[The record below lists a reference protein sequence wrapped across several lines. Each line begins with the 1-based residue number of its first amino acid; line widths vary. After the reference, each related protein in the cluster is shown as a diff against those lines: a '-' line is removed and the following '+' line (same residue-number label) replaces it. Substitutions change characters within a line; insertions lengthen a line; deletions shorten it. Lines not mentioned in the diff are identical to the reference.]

1 MNCFQIIVSLTSDT
15 TFASVYLNAEE
26 SQDVVSKYNQ
36 QTNESGEQRRVR
48 GYLDRANA
56 FARNIQSERNAEF
69 SNNKSASN
77 TRRNDSLGSDI
88 SRKGR
93 YFDHPSL
100 YVKTQR
106 VDRYGL
112 DEDDIRFRV
121 DSGNSGY
128 TQRVVNCFQ
137 IIVSLTSDTTNPD
150 FLIGKGTFSI
160 SILMIHIYLTLLTTL
175 YF

>member
-1 MNCFQIIVSLTSDT
+1 MIP
-15 TFASVYLNAEE
+15 FASVYLNAEE

-36 QTNESGEQRRVR
+36 QTNESGEHRRVR

-69 SNNKSASN
+69 STNKSSSN

-93 YFDHPSL
+93 YFDRPSL

-106 VDRYGL
+106 VDRFGL
-112 DEDDIRFRV
+112 IEDDDALFRNNNNISLRKRY
-121 DSGNSGY
+121 DEKM
-128 TQRVVNCFQ
+128 
-137 IIVSLTSDTTNPD
+137 IVSSGMRIS
-150 FLIGKGTFSI
+150 LID
-160 SILMIHIYLTLLTTL
+160 
-175 YF
+175 

>member
-1 MNCFQIIVSLTSDT
+1 MIP
-15 TFASVYLNAEE
+15 FASVYLNAEE

-69 SNNKSASN
+69 STNKSASN

-93 YFDHPSL
+93 YFDRPDL
-100 YVKTQR
+100 FVKTQR
-106 VDRYGL
+106 VDRFGVI
-112 DEDDIRFRV
+112 EDDDALFRNNNNISLRKRYDEKV
-121 DSGNSGY
+121 
-128 TQRVVNCFQ
+128 
-137 IIVSLTSDTTNPD
+137 IVSSGMRIS
-150 FLIGKGTFSI
+150 LID
-160 SILMIHIYLTLLTTL
+160 
-175 YF
+175 

>member
-1 MNCFQIIVSLTSDT
+1 MIP
-15 TFASVYLNAEE
+15 FASVYLNAEE

-69 SNNKSASN
+69 STNKSSSN

-93 YFDHPSL
+93 YFDRPSL

-106 VDRYGL
+106 VDRFGL
-112 DEDDIRFRV
+112 IEDDDALFRNNNNISLRKRYDEKV
-121 DSGNSGY
+121 
-128 TQRVVNCFQ
+128 
-137 IIVSLTSDTTNPD
+137 IVSSGMRIS
-150 FLIGKGTFSI
+150 LIDKKR
-160 SILMIHIYLTLLTTL
+160 HIKTVCLL
-175 YF
+175 